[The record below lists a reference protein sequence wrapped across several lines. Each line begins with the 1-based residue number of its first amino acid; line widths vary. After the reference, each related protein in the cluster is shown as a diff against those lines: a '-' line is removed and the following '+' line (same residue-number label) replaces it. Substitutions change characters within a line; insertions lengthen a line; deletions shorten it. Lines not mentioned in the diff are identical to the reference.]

1 MGWFEAVVLGIV
13 QGLTEFLP
21 ISSSA
26 HLRIVG
32 EAFGWD
38 DPGAAFT
45 AITQIGTEAAVLLY
59 FRREIGRIIVA
70 WLGSL
75 AGRRK
80 GDPDARMGWLII
92 VGSIPI
98 VVLGLLFQDDIETT
112 LRDLRIV
119 ATALIL
125 FSLILF
131 WADRV
136 GAKKRELDQLTIG
149 HGIAFGF
156 AQAMAL
162 IPGVSRSGGTITMG
176 LFLGYTRAAAARYSF
191 LLAVPAVLGSGFF
204 QAYEA
209 LTGDVEGE
217 GVSWGPTIL
226 ATVIAFGV
234 GLTVIAWLLRYL
246 DRGSFTP
253 FVVYRIVVGG
263 LILGLVA
270 AGVLDADLSPYSQV
284 GRLRSRCVPTVIL
297 LRHGRTTANTGG
309 VLAGWTPGV
318 LLDERGVEQVGAVAQ
333 RLAQVPLAAIV
344 SSPLERCRQTAE
356 AVAAGRELTV
366 QDDDR
371 LGEARYGDWTGR
383 TLKELV
389 KEPMWKVVQQ
399 HPSAAV
405 FPGPEGEGLAQTQA
419 RAVAAVRSWN
429 AALPPDAVWLACSHG
444 DVIKSILADALG
456 LHLDQF
462 QRIVVDP
469 ASISVVT
476 YTETRPFVLRIND
489 SGGDVSPLIPP
500 PRKRRRRTSSSDAA
514 VGGGAGATV

>member
-1 MGWFEAVVLGIV
+1 VQISREAGGADVGWIEAVVLGIV

-32 EAFGWD
+32 ELFGWD

-59 FRREIGRIIVA
+59 FRHDIARIVVA

-119 ATALIL
+119 ATALVL
-125 FSLILF
+125 FSLILY

-136 GAKKRELDQLTIG
+136 GAKKRELSDLTVG

-176 LFLGYTRAAAARYSF
+176 LFLGYSRSAAARYSF

-209 LTGDVEGE
+209 LTGDIAGE

-253 FVVYRIVVGG
+253 FVVYRVV
-263 LILGLVA
+263 LGVLVLVLVQT
-270 AGVLDADLSPYSQV
+270 GVLD
-284 GRLRSRCVPTVIL
+284 PT
-297 LRHGRTTANTGG
+297 
-309 VLAGWTPGV
+309 
-318 LLDERGVEQVGAVAQ
+318 
-333 RLAQVPLAAIV
+333 
-344 SSPLERCRQTAE
+344 
-356 AVAAGRELTV
+356 
-366 QDDDR
+366 
-371 LGEARYGDWTGR
+371 
-383 TLKELV
+383 
-389 KEPMWKVVQQ
+389 
-399 HPSAAV
+399 
-405 FPGPEGEGLAQTQA
+405 
-419 RAVAAVRSWN
+419 
-429 AALPPDAVWLACSHG
+429 
-444 DVIKSILADALG
+444 
-456 LHLDQF
+456 
-462 QRIVVDP
+462 
-469 ASISVVT
+469 
-476 YTETRPFVLRIND
+476 
-489 SGGDVSPLIPP
+489 
-500 PRKRRRRTSSSDAA
+500 
-514 VGGGAGATV
+514 